1 MRVRLLTLLNVA
13 TSLLAALVLL
23 HPGKLRA
30 GEVVRYDCSAQVY
43 LALGTERL
51 NTFTKEVGLP
61 IQLKLSSSGAAIYRH
76 ENKNADIAS
85 TLARL
90 NRFQQET
97 GFEERAFCED
107 PLTIVNHLQGPTSN
121 RIKPLTVFSTT
132 SRRSPDELII
142 DEEVFEIVLRGAE
155 QNQTVL
161 FSASYSRSSANI
173 SRIEIER
180 TIVLDLL
187 PALRVMGYG
196 DLCVQL
202 YHKDQG
208 QVDKY
213 MQGVI
218 DEETLIHTVAFLE
231 ETCGIET
238 LKLARAF
245 DFKVWAIDPTYL
257 YEGNRLLLFFHLMA
271 GRIDGMIFERL
282 KRKIF
287 NKDADAKV
295 VCILA
300 GPYISEAP
308 SLSVYPLGMRLN
320 DFTNGRNFSVS
331 IEGSEYPNKKI
342 VSDIKIRIEGNIF
355 YEAKGASPHPH
366 QHD

>member
-1 MRVRLLTLLNVA
+1 LTLLNAA

-30 GEVVRYDCSAQVY
+30 GEVLRYDCSAQVY
-43 LALGTERL
+43 LALETERL
-51 NTFTKEVGLP
+51 NASTKEVGMP
-61 IQLKLSSSGAAIYRH
+61 IQLKVSSSGAAIYRH

-85 TLARL
+85 TSARL

-107 PLTIVNHLQGPTSN
+107 PLTIVNHLQGPASN

-161 FSASYSRSSANI
+161 FSAWYSGSPTDIN
-173 SRIEIER
+173 RIEIER
-180 TIVLDLL
+180 MIVLDSL
-187 PALRVMGYG
+187 PALRALGFH
-196 DLCVQL
+196 DLCIQIYV
-202 YHKDQG
+202 KDQG
-208 QVDKY
+208 QIDKY
-213 MQGVI
+213 MQGII
-218 DEETLIHTVAFLE
+218 DEKRLIKTVSFLE
-231 ETCGIET
+231 ETCGVEI
-238 LKLARAF
+238 LRIARKLGL
-245 DFKVWAIDPTYL
+245 KVWAIDPTYL
-257 YEGNRLLLFFHLMA
+257 YGNNWLGLFSHVK
-271 GRIDGMIFERL
+271 GGKIDGMMFKRL

-287 NKDADAKV
+287 NEDPHAKV
-295 VCILA
+295 LCILA

-308 SLSVYPLGMRLN
+308 GLSAYPLGMRLN

-331 IEGSEYPNKKI
+331 IEGREYPNQRI
-342 VSDIKIRIEGNIF
+342 VSDIKIHIEGDTF
-355 YEAKGASPHPH
+355 YKAEKASPQLH
-366 QHD
+366 QPD

>member
-1 MRVRLLTLLNVA
+1 MLRRIRLFGFCMLC
-13 TSLLAALVLL
+13 ALILW
-23 HPGKLRA
+23 A
-30 GEVVRYDCSAQVY
+30 GD
-43 LALGTERL
+43 
-51 NTFTKEVGLP
+51 
-61 IQLKLSSSGAAIYRH
+61 
-76 ENKNADIAS
+76 
-85 TLARL
+85 
-90 NRFQQET
+90 
-97 GFEERAFCED
+97 
-107 PLTIVNHLQGPTSN
+107 
-121 RIKPLTVFSTT
+121 RIKPLAASFMITKTNV
-132 SRRSPDELII
+132 DEVII
-142 DEEVFEIVLRGAE
+142 DDQVFKMVLQGAE

-161 FSASYSRSSANI
+161 FSAWYSANYADMK
-173 SRIEIER
+173 RVEIER
-180 TIVLDLL
+180 IIVSDLL
-187 PALRVMGYG
+187 PALRVMGYD

-202 YHKDQG
+202 YNKHQG

-257 YEGNRLLLFFHLMA
+257 YEGNRLLVFFHLMA
-271 GRIDGMIFERL
+271 GRIDGMLFERL

-355 YEAKGASPHPH
+355 YEAKGASLHPH